1 MLLLCITAHSPF
13 HSVILT
19 GNSPR
24 LLISFNYMKS
34 LHSVAFILL
43 VVGGLNWLLVG
54 LFDWNIV
61 DTLGIAIAKIVYV
74 LVGVSALYLIT
85 THKRDCKQ
93 CMGGGM

>member
-1 MLLLCITAHSPF
+1 
-13 HSVILT
+13 
-19 GNSPR
+19 
-24 LLISFNYMKS
+24 MKS